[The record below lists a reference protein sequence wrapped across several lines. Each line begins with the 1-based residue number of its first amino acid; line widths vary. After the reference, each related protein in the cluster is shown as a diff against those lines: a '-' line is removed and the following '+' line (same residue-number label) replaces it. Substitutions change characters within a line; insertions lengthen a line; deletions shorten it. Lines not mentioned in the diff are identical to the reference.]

1 MATDCED
8 KGNDMAWT
16 ASEMLSQKEPMLSQK
31 EEEASSQSGSDM
43 EWFSQSEGDME
54 CPLEVGDDSDD
65 EDDEDGWRALS
76 PEEEAGEFNRPALSS
91 SLRPYVVVSV

>member
-8 KGNDMAWT
+8 KGNDMVWT
-16 ASEMLSQKEPMLSQK
+16 ASEMLSQKE
-31 EEEASSQSGSDM
+31 EEASSRSGSDM

-65 EDDEDGWRALS
+65 EDDGDGWRALS
-76 PEEEAGEFNRPALSS
+76 PEEESGEFNRPALSS